1 MDITKKNIMLV
12 PTDFSEVADLAL
24 EHAIMI
30 AKNFDNDIALLAIYD
45 TGNLITSIF
54 SKNATE
60 EMVEKSLQTQLDL
73 KKVEIKQK
81 HNIDVQTVVRS
92 TSRIYKIIVETAEE
106 LGCDSIIMGT
116 HGASGLNK
124 IMGSNAQR
132 VISQAEVPVIVIK
145 NKHFGDGYKHIVF
158 PIDLSFE
165 TRQKVRMAIHFA
177 KKFHSTI
184 HILSFREDD
193 EFLGHKITAN
203 IHNVEKQ
210 FDEAGVAYT
219 SFFLSDKSGMAKETI
234 NYAEN
239 IKADLIMIMTQQ
251 DESLTEIIIGSY
263 AQQIVNNATM
273 PVMTVTPTTKG
284 ITEVV
289 RAF

>member
-1 MDITKKNIMLV
+1 
-12 PTDFSEVADLAL
+12 
-24 EHAIMI
+24 
-30 AKNFDNDIALLAIYD
+30 
-45 TGNLITSIF
+45 
-54 SKNATE
+54 
-60 EMVEKSLQTQLDL
+60 
-73 KKVEIKQK
+73 
-81 HNIDVQTVVRS
+81 
-92 TSRIYKIIVETAEE
+92 
-106 LGCDSIIMGT
+106 
-116 HGASGLNK
+116 
-124 IMGSNAQR
+124 
-132 VISQAEVPVIVIK
+132 
-145 NKHFGDGYKHIVF
+145 
-158 PIDLSFE
+158 
-165 TRQKVRMAIHFA
+165 
-177 KKFHSTI
+177 
-184 HILSFREDD
+184 LSFREDD